1 MIDFGGDKA
10 SIPPSCLVSIYAKN
24 NDPDTVPMLNYSVP
38 LKGVSEAM
46 EIFINRSLRNFS
58 GKLGLTWPGRY
69 ALFIIIIIIGA
80 IPTVAAAIYTVAKPK
95 SDPNI
100 GKCAQDGLKKN
111 SGDLKDLLSRS
122 EATFRGIA
130 GACREV
136 KIINSF
142 EYDEI
147 FDGMTRQTLAER
159 VDQFLEGIML
169 VLKYHPKQLG
179 VFLNILIDKGN
190 IAFVVVAERI
200 AQSCKL
206 SIII

>member
-1 MIDFGGDKA
+1 MLTNVHGHIGTSSGTTIA
-10 SIPPSCLVSIYAKN
+10 PAPSSGF
-24 NDPDTVPMLNYSVP
+24 SV
-38 LKGVSEAM
+38 
-46 EIFINRSLRNFS
+46 
-58 GKLGLTWPGRY
+58 
-69 ALFIIIIIIGA
+69 
-80 IPTVAAAIYTVAKPK
+80 K

-100 GKCAQDGLKKN
+100 GKCAQDALKKHK
-111 SGDLKDLLSRS
+111 GGLKDLLSRS

-147 FDGMTRQTLAER
+147 FDGMTHQTLAGR
-159 VDQFLEGIML
+159 VDQFLEGIMS

-190 IAFVVVAERI
+190 IALVVVAERI

-206 SIII
+206 S

>member
-1 MIDFGGDKA
+1 ML
-10 SIPPSCLVSIYAKN
+10 LVGTSSGTTIA
-24 NDPDTVPMLNYSVP
+24 PATAGSSV
-38 LKGVSEAM
+38 
-46 EIFINRSLRNFS
+46 
-58 GKLGLTWPGRY
+58 
-69 ALFIIIIIIGA
+69 
-80 IPTVAAAIYTVAKPK
+80 K

-100 GKCAQDGLKKN
+100 GMCAQDALKKH

-142 EYDEI
+142 EYNEI

-159 VDQFLEGIML
+159 VDQFIKGIISML
-169 VLKYHPKQLG
+169 KHCPDQLD
-179 VFLNILIDKGN
+179 VFLSMLKEKGN
-190 IAFVVVAERI
+190 MALIRLAERI

-206 SIII
+206 S

>member
-1 MIDFGGDKA
+1 MIW
-10 SIPPSCLVSIYAKN
+10 I
-24 NDPDTVPMLNYSVP
+24 
-38 LKGVSEAM
+38 
-46 EIFINRSLRNFS
+46 
-58 GKLGLTWPGRY
+58 KL
-69 ALFIIIIIIGA
+69 FNVIIIGA
-80 IPTVAAAIYTVAKPK
+80 TPTVAATVATPK
-95 SDPNI
+95 SDLNI
-100 GKCAQDGLKKN
+100 GKYAQDALKKH
-111 SGDLKDLLSRS
+111 SGDLKELLSKS

-159 VDQFLEGIML
+159 VDQFLEGIIS
-169 VLKYHPKQLG
+169 VLKYRPQQLE

-190 IAFVVVAERI
+190 IALVEVAERV

-206 SIII
+206 SIIF